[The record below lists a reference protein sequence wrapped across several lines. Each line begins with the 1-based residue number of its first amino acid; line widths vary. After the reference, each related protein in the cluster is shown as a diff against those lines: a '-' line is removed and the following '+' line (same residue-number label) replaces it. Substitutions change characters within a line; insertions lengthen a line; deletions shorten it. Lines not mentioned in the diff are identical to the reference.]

1 MATIWSPFC
10 GYNMAYCVELR
21 DEDLSSYLNNIRSD
35 RWFMELSVWSLACP
49 RSVFQRYHSE
59 KHISEFYP
67 QDGGE
72 SQLAS
77 KLRHC
82 HPMYN
87 ASCKW
92 VDFFRSVQFSSVHL
106 LWTSLKSS
114 RRLDSTKLDCSVA
127 SSQATWIWHY
137 KATVTIRSPCCGYN
151 LAWCVELKG
160 EYLWSCSLKIE
171 SAS

>member
-1 MATIWSPFC
+1 
-10 GYNMAYCVELR
+10 
-21 DEDLSSYLNNIRSD
+21 
-35 RWFMELSVWSLACP
+35 MELSVWSLACP
-49 RSVFQRYHSE
+49 RSVYQRYHSE

-92 VDFFRSVQFSSVHL
+92 VDVFRSVQFSSVHL

-127 SSQATWIWHY
+127 SSQATWMWHY
-137 KATVTIRSPCCGYN
+137 KYVHYTWRSDVTEAMVTIRSPCCGYN

-171 SAS
+171 SASLRKCPYNH